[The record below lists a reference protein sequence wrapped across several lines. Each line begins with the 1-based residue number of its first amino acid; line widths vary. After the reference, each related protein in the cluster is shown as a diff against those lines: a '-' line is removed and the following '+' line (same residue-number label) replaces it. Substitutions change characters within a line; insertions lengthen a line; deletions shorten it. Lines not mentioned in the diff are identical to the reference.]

1 MMVGDILSYKD
12 TKVDKMVQ
20 LFLESGQVYA
30 SDMVQ
35 PCMTRC
41 SIRVKLYVYCVVWL
55 HFQCS
60 IRLFAFICKTVSE
73 PSAEH

>member
-1 MMVGDILSYKD
+1 MMVGVILSYKD
-12 TKVDKMVQ
+12 TKIDKMVQ

-41 SIRVKLYVYCVVWL
+41 SIRVKL
-55 HFQCS
+55 
-60 IRLFAFICKTVSE
+60 
-73 PSAEH
+73 